1 MTQPLPRADHDSAA
15 EMVNSVMPFDFEPTE
30 KSAVDEQSGISILRP
45 RMLPDAQLDG
55 SIGIEYQY
63 TFNRDSKTVWAI
75 GFFGKQAL
83 ITTNGGRERRHT
95 LDLGPD
101 WVLND
106 MLKFKDSL
114 GNLDEPFAFIQSL
127 AQGLVNSFA
136 VEVGNPQDLRFVA
149 FTRADALTRV
159 GVPVPEGTPIC
170 DDGSIILA
178 SVFIRA
184 HQA

>member
-1 MTQPLPRADHDSAA
+1 MEQQKL
-15 EMVNSVMPFDFEPTE
+15 VNTVMPFNFEPQE

-45 RMLPDAQLDG
+45 RMLPDDQSDG
-55 SIGIEYQY
+55 SVGIEYQY
-63 TFNRDSKTVWAI
+63 TFRRNGMTA
-75 GFFGKQAL
+75 GAMGLFGKEAL
-83 ITTNGGRERRHT
+83 ISTNGGRERRYT

-101 WVLND
+101 WVLED
-106 MLKFKDSL
+106 MLKLKESL
-114 GNLDEPFAFIQSL
+114 GSSDEPFAFVQSL

-136 VEVGNPQDLRFVA
+136 VQTGNLEDLRYVA

-159 GVPVPEGTPIC
+159 AVPIPEGTPIL
-170 DDGSIILA
+170 DDGVIILA

>member
-1 MTQPLPRADHDSAA
+1 
-15 EMVNSVMPFDFEPTE
+15 MVNTVMPFDFEPTE

-55 SIGIEYQY
+55 SVGIEYQY

-83 ITTNGGRERRHT
+83 ISTIGGRERRYT

-106 MLKFKDSL
+106 MLKFKGSL

-136 VEVGNPQDLRFVA
+136 VQVGNPQDLRFVA

-159 GVPVPEGTPIC
+159 GVQVPEGTPIC

-178 SVFIRA
+178 SVFICA
-184 HQA
+184 HQV